1 MGGEAPFGGCII
13 FVDLQQFCLTNDAPL
28 NENPFLSEKKGFCV
42 LPGYS
47 SVDGFPRCVQLQNS
61 ASHVHSEFLPP
72 FALVRVFTFS
82 CCKHFYH
89 WVLS

>member
-28 NENPFLSEKKGFCV
+28 NENPFLIRKKGFCV

-47 SVDGFPRCVQLQNS
+47 SVDGFYPDVCSFRIQLHMYIVS
-61 ASHVHSEFLPP
+61 
-72 FALVRVFTFS
+72 S
-82 CCKHFYH
+82 CLLLH
-89 WVLS
+89 W